1 MIKRRTIRLCW
12 LVLFIGLPVCG
23 SAADIADVIQKF
35 QFREIGPTRQG
46 GRVVS
51 FAVSADDPTMF
62 FVAGGPG
69 GVWKTV
75 NGGISFVPVF
85 QQENI
90 ASVGDIAIAPSDS
103 TVVWIGSGEANLRNS
118 TYYGNGLYKSVDGG
132 LNWRYMGLPESH
144 HIGRVLI
151 HPENADI
158 VYVAAQGHLY
168 SQNSE
173 RGVFKTVDG
182 GKTWA
187 KSLDV
192 TIDGR
197 QIGATE
203 IRLNP
208 DNPNVLYAVAY
219 DRQRMPWGF
228 RTAGPGSGIYKSDD
242 AGVNWRKLTQG
253 LPGGMLGKIGI
264 DIYWGDPNILY
275 ATVDN
280 ANIPGQSDADR
291 WSHLQSGLRNQ
302 RDSIGHEIFR
312 SNDAGET
319 WQKVSAAGESIGER
333 SNYYGQIIV
342 DPNDADHL
350 YVLSSILQESKD
362 GGRTWRQGIRYAGD
376 NHVLWINPEDS
387 RHMLLGYDYGMAITR
402 DAGRNWYHPD
412 ELSMAQIY
420 AIGADHDRP
429 YNVYAGMQDFGSW
442 KGPSTKKGRFPIRF
456 EDWEHVNGG
465 DGFYNQ
471 VDPTDSRWLY
481 SGSQFGHIIRIDQ
494 ETGARKTV
502 VDDFEE
508 KYRFNWNTPLLIS
521 PHDSKVLFVGAQ
533 KLLRSNERGE
543 SWREISGDLTKS
555 DASLFDGVGA
565 VRYGTI
571 TTVDQSTIDENI
583 LWVGTDDGNI
593 QLTRD
598 GGINWKLLNPNIE
611 GFPDYWVTRVISSRH
626 DAATAYVTATGLH
639 HDDFRPFVY
648 KTTDFGKSW
657 KLITSGVAVESVN
670 VIKEDHRN
678 SDLLFLGSDKSVY
691 VSVNAGEKWHTMQN
705 NMPTISVHDLLIH
718 PRDNELVV
726 GTHGRGVYI
735 TDISP
740 LQQLGQGVLSR
751 PVYLFD
757 IKPTVQWHMTKQPAV
772 SAQNFSGK
780 NASFAVDIYYY
791 LMEPLPGE
799 ISIAVYSGDERIFD
813 LSGTNETGLNCVQ
826 WFMTRRE
833 MRNSEDKEEWLRQQ
847 QEIESEPEFFDYYDT
862 VDIFPGPG
870 VEVDR
875 FGRSL
880 ETRVH
885 PEVGLTDQ
893 EFQYIRVPAGKY
905 RIELKTTTSTLST
918 EVQVLADEWYDK

>member
-1 MIKRRTIRLCW
+1 M
-12 LVLFIGLPVCG
+12 LFFGIPVFG
-23 SAADIADVIQKF
+23 NAAGISDIIQKL
-35 QFREIGPTRQG
+35 QYREIGPTRQG

-51 FAVSADDPTMF
+51 FAVSVDDSTTF
-62 FVAGGPG
+62 FVASGPG

-85 QQENI
+85 QQEDI
-90 ASVGDIAIAPSDS
+90 ASIGDIAIAPSDS
-103 TVVWIGSGEANLRNS
+103 RIVWIGSGEANLRNS

-132 LNWRYMGLPESH
+132 LHWRYMGLPESH

-253 LPGGMLGKIGI
+253 LPDGMLGKIGI
-264 DIYWGDPNILY
+264 DIYRGDPNILY

-291 WSHLQSGLRNQ
+291 WSHLQSGLRDD
-302 RDSIGHEIFR
+302 RESIGHEIFR

-319 WQKVSAAGESIGER
+319 WHRVSADGESVGER

-342 DPNDADHL
+342 DPSDPDHL
-350 YVLSSILQESKD
+350 YVLSSILQESTD
-362 GGRTWRQGIRYAGD
+362 GGKTWKQSIRYAGD

-402 DAGRNWYHPD
+402 DAGQNWYHPD
-412 ELSMAQIY
+412 ELSMAQVY
-420 AIGADHDRP
+420 AIGVDHDRP
-429 YNVYAGMQDFGSW
+429 YNVYVGMQDFGSW

-465 DGFYNQ
+465 DGFYNL

-481 SGSQFGHIIRIDQ
+481 SGSQFGHITRIDQ
-494 ETGARKTV
+494 KTGSRETIVG
-502 VDDFEE
+502 DDDD
-508 KYRFNWNTPLLIS
+508 KYRYNWNTPLLIS
-521 PHDSKVLFVGAQ
+521 PHDSEVLFVGAQ
-533 KLLRSNERGE
+533 QLRRSDSRGND
-543 SWREISGDLTKS
+543 WYEISGDLTKS
-555 DASLFDGVGA
+555 DASRFDGLGA

-571 TTVDQSTIDENI
+571 TTIDQSALDAKV

-598 GGINWKLLNPNIE
+598 GGKSWELLNANIE
-611 GFPDYWVTRVISSRH
+611 GFLDYWVTRVTSSRH
-626 DAATAYVTATGLH
+626 RAATAFVTATGFH

-648 KTTDFGKSW
+648 MTNDFGKSW
-657 KLITSGVAVESVN
+657 KAITKGLPDESVN

-678 SDLLFLGSDKSVY
+678 SDLLFLGTDRSVY
-691 VSVNAGEKWHTMQN
+691 VSIDAGQKWTKLQN
-705 NMPTISVHDLLIH
+705 NMPTIPVHDLLIH
-718 PRDNELVV
+718 PRDNDLVV

-735 TDISP
+735 MDVSP
-740 LQQLGQGVLSR
+740 LQQLHEDVLRS
-751 PVYLFD
+751 PAFLFE
-757 IKPTVQWHMTKQPAV
+757 IEPTVQWRMIRQPTV
-772 SAQNFSGK
+772 SAQNYNGG

-791 LMEPLPGE
+791 LGETTSEDVRIAIYDGDDRIIELP
-799 ISIAVYSGDERIFD
+799 
-813 LSGTNETGLNCVQ
+813 GTNEPGLNKVQ
-826 WFMTRRE
+826 WFMTRTEPRE
-833 MRNSEDKEEWLRQQ
+833 SQDQNEWTRQQ
-847 QEIESEPEFFDYYDT
+847 EEIAAEGEYFDYYD
-862 VDIFPGPG
+862 IIELFPEPG
-870 VEVDR
+870 AEVDR

-885 PEVGLTDQ
+885 PEPGRTSR
-893 EFQYIRVPAGKY
+893 EIRYYRVPPGKY
-905 RIELKTTTSTLST
+905 RIELQTEKKTLST
-918 EVQVLADEWYDK
+918 DAQVLADDWYDQ

>member
-1 MIKRRTIRLCW
+1 VIKGYAIRSC
-12 LVLFIGLPVCG
+12 VLILLFGIPVFV
-23 SAADIADVIQKF
+23 SAADIGDVIQKLEY
-35 QFREIGPTRQG
+35 REIGPTRQG

-51 FAVSADDPTMF
+51 FAVSADDPTTF

-69 GVWKTV
+69 GVWKTI
-75 NGGISFVPVF
+75 NGGISFVPIF
-85 QQENI
+85 QQENT

-103 TVVWIGSGEANLRNS
+103 AIVWIGSGEANLRNS
-118 TYYGNGLYKSVDGG
+118 TYYGNGVYKSVDGG
-132 LNWRYMGLPESH
+132 LHWFYMGLPESH

-151 HPENADI
+151 HPTDASI

-168 SQNSE
+168 TQNSE

-182 GKTWA
+182 GQTWV
-187 KSLDV
+187 KSLDL

-203 IRLNP
+203 ICLHP
-208 DNPNVLYAVAY
+208 DDPNILYAVTY

-228 RTAGPGSGIYKSDD
+228 RTAGPGSGIYKSED
-242 AGVNWRKLTQG
+242 AGVTWRKLTNG

-264 DIYWGDPNILY
+264 DIYRGDPDIIY
-275 ATVDN
+275 ATIDN
-280 ANIPGQSDADR
+280 ASIAGQSDADR
-291 WSHLQSGLRNQ
+291 WAHLQSGLIE
-302 RDSIGHEIFR
+302 DLDPMGHEIYR
-312 SNDAGET
+312 SNDAGES
-319 WQKVSAAGESIGER
+319 WHKVSGDSESIGER

-342 DPNDADHL
+342 DPNDPDHL
-350 YVLSSILQESKD
+350 YVLSSILQESTD
-362 GGRTWRQGIRYAGD
+362 GGGSWKQSIRYAGD
-376 NHVLWINPEDS
+376 NHVLWVNPEDS

-420 AIGADHDRP
+420 SIGVDHDRP
-429 YNVYAGMQDFGSW
+429 YNVYAGLQDFGSW

-456 EDWEHVNGG
+456 EDWEHFNGG

-481 SGSQFGHIIRIDQ
+481 SSSQFGHITRIDQ
-494 ETGARKTV
+494 KTGVRETV
-502 VDDFEE
+502 VDDSEE

-533 KLLRSNERGE
+533 KLLRSDERGE

-555 DASLFDGVGA
+555 DASLFNGVGA

-571 TTVDQSTIDENI
+571 TSIDQSAINEKI
-583 LWVGTDDGNI
+583 LWAGTDDGNV
-593 QLTRD
+593 QVTRD
-598 GGINWKLLNPNIE
+598 AGKTWTLLNPNIDN
-611 GFPDYWVTRVISSRH
+611 FPNYWVTRVISSRH
-626 DAATAYVTATGLH
+626 DESTAYLTATGFH

-648 KTTDFGKSW
+648 KTSDFGQSW
-657 KLITSGVAVESVN
+657 QLITNGLADEPVN
-670 VIKEDHRN
+670 VIKEDRRN
-678 SDLLFLGSDKSVY
+678 PDLLFLGTDKAVY
-691 VSVNAGEKWHTMQN
+691 VSINAGEKWHRMQN
-705 NMPTISVHDLLIH
+705 NMPTIAVHDLLIH

-757 IKPTVQWHMTKQPAV
+757 IKPTVQWHMTRQPAV
-772 SAQNFSGK
+772 SAQNFSGE
-780 NASFAVDIYYY
+780 NASFAVNIYYY

-799 ISIAVYSGDERIFD
+799 IRIAVYSGDERIFD
-813 LSGTNETGLNCVQ
+813 LSGTNEVGLNSVP

-833 MRNSEDKEEWLRQQ
+833 KRNSEDKEEWLRQQ
-847 QEIESEPEFFDYYDT
+847 QEIESEAEFFDYYDT
-862 VDIFPGPG
+862 VDIFPEPG
-870 VEVDR
+870 DEVDR

-885 PEVGLTDQ
+885 PEIGLTDQ
-893 EFQYIRVPAGKY
+893 EFRYIRVPPGKY
-905 RIELKTTTSTLST
+905 RIQLSTTTSTFSA
-918 EVQVLADEWYDK
+918 EARVLADEWFDK